1 MRERAR
7 VSLATTIQ
15 AGLGRWAEPLA
26 ARIAR
31 PILND
36 LSGHRSVTRVG
47 LRWELDMRHN
57 IDRRLYAIGSYE
69 SATIREAR
77 RFLGP
82 GDTVLDVGAN
92 IGTFSLPL
100 ARAGFGVVAVEP
112 ASDTGERLRRHI
124 DMNGLTDQ
132 VRVEQLALGASDGSI
147 HLRAGR
153 SADVGLR
160 TTTGTSDIIE
170 TVRVR
175 RGDQLV
181 SDLGMRPAL
190 VKVDVE
196 GGELD
201 VVRGLTSTLP
211 SVRVVIVELVDAHQQ
226 RRGSSA
232 QELVHLLSSAGFD
245 AFAIRSR
252 GVEPWTGQQGNVL
265 FRRMSADPSSR
276 VET

>member
-1 MRERAR
+1 MSERVR
-7 VSLATTIQ
+7 VALATMIQ
-15 AGLGRWAEPLA
+15 AQLGRWAEPLA
-26 ARIAR
+26 ARVAR

-69 SATIREAR
+69 SATIRAAR
-77 RFLGP
+77 GLLRP

-124 DMNGLTDQ
+124 TMNGLTDQ
-132 VRVEQLALGASDGSI
+132 VHVEQLALGTSAGSV
-147 HLRAGR
+147 HLRVGQ
-153 SADVGLR
+153 SSDVGLR

-170 TVRVR
+170 TVSTQ

-181 SDLGMRPAL
+181 SDLGIRPAL

-211 SVRVVIVELVDAHQQ
+211 SVRAVIVELVEAHQQ

-232 QELVHLLSSAGFD
+232 QELGHLLSSAGFD
-245 AFAIRSR
+245 GFAIRAR

-265 FRRMSADPSSR
+265 FRRA
-276 VET
+276 